1 MAEQVEDVQKD
12 KNSGDKLR
20 NILKVTGTVL
30 TVILV
35 LFSILIYRSVKWML
49 RTWSNLSME
58 EIVFHLKSPLQG
70 TDSDLIWGYIGSCL
84 AVSILATAIVV
95 IFFVWIRHNK
105 KIYYTT
111 MSLSCIVSV
120 LLGYFSIRY
129 AWNTLEVSGYVSDQ
143 NTYSSFIDEHYADP
157 SMIDIAFPE
166 ENVI

>member
-1 MAEQVEDVQKD
+1 MQENVIDEKKIENNELSEKQVRLLAEQVEDVQKD

-95 IFFVWIRHNK
+95 IFFV
-105 KIYYTT
+105 
-111 MSLSCIVSV
+111 
-120 LLGYFSIRY
+120 F
-129 AWNTLEVSGYVSDQ
+129 
-143 NTYSSFIDEHYADP
+143 
-157 SMIDIAFPE
+157 
-166 ENVI
+166 

>member
-70 TDSDLIWGYIGSCL
+70 TDSDLIWGILVL
-84 AVSILATAIVV
+84 A
-95 IFFVWIRHNK
+95 WR
-105 KIYYTT
+105 
-111 MSLSCIVSV
+111 
-120 LLGYFSIRY
+120 
-129 AWNTLEVSGYVSDQ
+129 
-143 NTYSSFIDEHYADP
+143 
-157 SMIDIAFPE
+157 
-166 ENVI
+166 

>member
-1 MAEQVEDVQKD
+1 MQENVIDEKKIENNELSEKQVRLLAEQVEDVQKD

-70 TDSDLIWGYIGSCL
+70 TDSDLGVYWFLPGGKHFGNCNCCD
-84 AVSILATAIVV
+84 
-95 IFFVWIRHNK
+95 IFC
-105 KIYYTT
+105 
-111 MSLSCIVSV
+111 MDS
-120 LLGYFSIRY
+120 
-129 AWNTLEVSGYVSDQ
+129 
-143 NTYSSFIDEHYADP
+143 P
-157 SMIDIAFPE
+157 
-166 ENVI
+166 